1 MAKKKTEQLTPKQYA
16 ELRSISLSAV
26 TDAIRKGW
34 TMPGVIRVNQ
44 FGRFYLLDVDRNQIK
59 SEKTK

>member
-26 TDAIRKGW
+26 TDAIREGW
-34 TMPGVIRVNQ
+34 NMPGVKKVSK
-44 FGRFYLLDVDRNQIK
+44 FGRFYVLDVDRNQINAG
-59 SEKTK
+59 KTK